1 MIISALFIWS
11 SAHATI
17 IAPTNYGADDG
28 TELFTNEFDVGFA
41 VEIFDFGESVST
53 GFEFGFYFANSS
65 NTLIT
70 IFDSLDSS
78 ISNLNSAI
86 IDFNT
91 GVILDNDATVI
102 QSQFV
107 GSGAFGF
114 YLGILDD
121 NGNIANTLY
130 TQAALN
136 IANIDFAGT
145 LPSTVTGTE
154 YLIGFEAGDSSNGG
168 QLLYLGS
175 VFGLAPANFDVI
187 RVNAPATL
195 GLVFCMLLLLI
206 RRRVI

>member
-1 MIISALFIWS
+1 MLISLLLFCS
-11 SAHATI
+11 AAHAAI
-17 IAPTNYGADDG
+17 IAPPNYDADDG

-41 VEIFDFGESVST
+41 VEIFDLGESVST
-53 GFEFGFYFANSS
+53 GFEFGFYFANNS

-114 YLGILDD
+114 YLGILDG
-121 NGNIANTLY
+121 NGDIVNTLY

-168 QLLYLGS
+168 ELLYLGS
-175 VFGLAPANFDVI
+175 VFGLAPADSDVI
-187 RVNAPATL
+187 RVNVPATF
-195 GLVFCMLLLLI
+195 GLTFCILMLLR